1 MKSETQI
8 RKELELLQDDLKFW
22 RQKYDRV
29 DLNRPDGMTR
39 RTILGNTII
48 GVESRIE
55 TLEWILHE

>member
-29 DLNRPDGMTR
+29 DLNKPDGMAKR
-39 RTILGNTII
+39 IMLGNTVS
-48 GVESRIE
+48 GVESQIE
-55 TLEWILHE
+55 ALNWVLKE